1 MLNRKGLL
9 LVVSG
14 PSGAGKGTICKA
26 LLNKNDQIKLSVSA
40 TTRKPRNGEVHGVN
54 YFFIEKEEFTKMIEN
69 GEFLEYAQIYDNFYG
84 TPKAAI
90 IECLEKGQDVI
101 LEIEMQGARQIKEV
115 YPEGVFIFVLPPSL
129 EELKSRIV
137 GRGTETQ
144 EEIEKRFSCAF
155 EEINQIVNYDYFIV
169 NEDIEKSVSD
179 VEAIICAEK
188 NKVTRYKNNIIDKF
202 KEELYNVK
210 AINK

>member
-14 PSGAGKGTICKA
+14 PSGAGKGTIYKA
-26 LLNKNDQIKLSVSA
+26 LLNKNDKIKLSVSA

-54 YFFIEKEEFTKMIEN
+54 YFFIEKEEFTKMVEN
-69 GEFLEYAQIYDNFYG
+69 GEFLEHAQIYDNFYG

-169 NEDIEKSVSD
+169 NEDIEKSVND
-179 VEAIICAEK
+179 VNAIIISEK

-202 KEELYNVK
+202 KEEL
-210 AINK
+210 

>member
-1 MLNRKGLL
+1 
-9 LVVSG
+9 
-14 PSGAGKGTICKA
+14 
-26 LLNKNDQIKLSVSA
+26 
-40 TTRKPRNGEVHGVN
+40 
-54 YFFIEKEEFTKMIEN
+54 MIEN

-155 EEINQIVNYDYFIV
+155 EEINQIVN
-169 NEDIEKSVSD
+169 
-179 VEAIICAEK
+179 
-188 NKVTRYKNNIIDKF
+188 
-202 KEELYNVK
+202 
-210 AINK
+210 

>member
-40 TTRKPRNGEVHGVN
+40 TTRKPRNGEVHDVN
-54 YFFIEKEEFTKMIEN
+54 YFFIEKEEFTKTIEN

-155 EEINQIVNYDYFIV
+155 EEVNQIVNYDYFIV

-202 KEELYNVK
+202 KEEL
-210 AINK
+210 

>member
-155 EEINQIVNYDYFIV
+155 EDINQIVNYDYFIV

-202 KEELYNVK
+202 KEEL
-210 AINK
+210 

>member
-1 MLNRKGLL
+1 MLDRKGLL

-26 LLNKNDQIKLSVSA
+26 LLNKNDKIKLSVSA

-54 YFFIEKEEFTKMIEN
+54 YFFLEKEEFTTMIEN

-84 TPKAAI
+84 TPKSAI

-101 LEIEMQGARQIKEV
+101 LEIEMQGAKQIKEV

-169 NEDIEKSVSD
+169 NEDVEKSVSD
-179 VEAIICAEK
+179 IEAIICAEK

-202 KEELYNVK
+202 KEEL
-210 AINK
+210 

>member
-1 MLNRKGLL
+1 MLDRKGLL

-26 LLNKNDQIKLSVSA
+26 LLNINDDIKLSVSA

-84 TPKAAI
+84 TPKSAI

-137 GRGTETQ
+137 GRGTETV

-155 EEINQIVNYDYFIV
+155 EEINQIVNYDYFII
-169 NEDIEKSVSD
+169 NEDIEKSVND
-179 VEAIICAEK
+179 VEAIISAEK

-202 KEELYNVK
+202 KEEL
-210 AINK
+210 

>member
-1 MLNRKGLL
+1 MLDRKGLL

-26 LLNKNDQIKLSVSA
+26 LLNKNDKIKLSVSA

-84 TPKAAI
+84 TPKSAI

-101 LEIEMQGARQIKEV
+101 LEIEMQGAKQIKEV

-155 EEINQIVNYDYFIV
+155 EEINQIVNYDYFII
-169 NEDIEKSVSD
+169 NEDIEKSVND
-179 VEAIICAEK
+179 VEAIISAEK

-202 KEELYNVK
+202 KEEL
-210 AINK
+210 

>member
-1 MLNRKGLL
+1 MLDRKGLL

-26 LLNKNDQIKLSVSA
+26 LLNKNDKIKFSVSA

-54 YFFIEKEEFTKMIEN
+54 YFFLEKEEFTTMIEN

-84 TPKAAI
+84 TPKSAI

-101 LEIEMQGARQIKEV
+101 LEIEMQGAKQIKEV

-169 NEDIEKSVSD
+169 NEDIEKSVND
-179 VEAIICAEK
+179 VEAIIASEK
-188 NKVTRYKNNIIDKF
+188 NKVIRYKNNIIDKF
-202 KEELYNVK
+202 KEEL
-210 AINK
+210 

>member
-54 YFFIEKEEFTKMIEN
+54 YFFIEKEEFAKMIEN

-84 TPKAAI
+84 TSKAAI

-202 KEELYNVK
+202 KEEL
-210 AINK
+210 

>member
-188 NKVTRYKNNIIDKF
+188 NKVTRYKNNVIDKF
-202 KEELYNVK
+202 KEEL
-210 AINK
+210 

>member
-169 NEDIEKSVSD
+169 NEDIEKLVSD

-202 KEELYNVK
+202 KEEL
-210 AINK
+210 

>member
-69 GEFLEYAQIYDNFYG
+69 GEFLDHAQIYDNFYG

-129 EELKSRIV
+129 QELKSRIV

-169 NEDIEKSVSD
+169 NEDIEKSVND
-179 VEAIICAEK
+179 VEAIISSEK

-202 KEELYNVK
+202 KEEL
-210 AINK
+210 

>member
-202 KEELYNVK
+202 KEE
-210 AINK
+210 

>member
-26 LLNKNDQIKLSVSA
+26 LLNKNDKIKLSVSA

-54 YFFIEKEEFTKMIEN
+54 YFFIEKEEFTKMVEN
-69 GEFLEYAQIYDNFYG
+69 GEFLEHAQIYDNFYG

-169 NEDIEKSVSD
+169 NEDIEKSVND
-179 VEAIICAEK
+179 VEAIILSEK

-202 KEELYNVK
+202 KEEL
-210 AINK
+210 

>member
-40 TTRKPRNGEVHGVN
+40 TTRKPRNEEVHGVN

-202 KEELYNVK
+202 KEEL
-210 AINK
+210 

>member
-155 EEINQIVNYDYFIV
+155 EETNQIVNYDYFIV

-202 KEELYNVK
+202 KEEL
-210 AINK
+210 

>member
-14 PSGAGKGTICKA
+14 SSGAGKGTICKA

-202 KEELYNVK
+202 KEEL
-210 AINK
+210 

>member
-1 MLNRKGLL
+1 MLDRKGLL

-26 LLNKNDQIKLSVSA
+26 LLNKNDDIKLSVSA

-84 TPKAAI
+84 TPISAI

-137 GRGTETQ
+137 GRGTETV

-155 EEINQIVNYDYFIV
+155 EEINQIVNYDYFII
-169 NEDIEKSVSD
+169 NEDIEKSVND
-179 VEAIICAEK
+179 VEAIISAEK

-202 KEELYNVK
+202 KEEL
-210 AINK
+210 

>member
-84 TPKAAI
+84 TLKAAI

-202 KEELYNVK
+202 KEEL
-210 AINK
+210 

>member
-84 TPKAAI
+84 TPKDAI

-202 KEELYNVK
+202 KEEL
-210 AINK
+210 

>member
-26 LLNKNDQIKLSVSA
+26 LLEKNEDIKLSVSA

-54 YFFIEKEEFTKMIEN
+54 YFFLEKEEFVTMRDN
-69 GEFLEYAQIYDNFYG
+69 GEFLEHAQIYDNFYG

-90 IECLEKGQDVI
+90 LECLDKGQDVI
-101 LEIEMQGARQIKEV
+101 LEIEMQGASQIKEV

-129 EELKSRIV
+129 EELKNRIV
-137 GRGTETQ
+137 GRATETQ
-144 EEIEKRFSCAF
+144 EEIDKRFSSAF
-155 EEINQIVNYDYFIV
+155 AEINQIVNYDYFIFNKDV
-169 NEDIEKSVSD
+169 NTSVR
-179 VEAIICAEK
+179 ELENIINSEK
-188 NKVTRYKNNIIDKF
+188 NRVVRYKNSIIDKF
-202 KEELYNVK
+202 KEE
-210 AINK
+210 I

>member
-54 YFFIEKEEFTKMIEN
+54 YFFIEKEEFAKMIEN

-179 VEAIICAEK
+179 VESIICAEK

-202 KEELYNVK
+202 KEEL
-210 AINK
+210 

>member
-54 YFFIEKEEFTKMIEN
+54 YFFIEKEEFTRMIEN
-69 GEFLEYAQIYDNFYG
+69 GEFLEHAQIYDNFYG

-155 EEINQIVNYDYFIV
+155 KEINQIVNYDYFIV
-169 NEDIEKSVSD
+169 NEDIEKSVND
-179 VEAIICAEK
+179 VEAIISAEK

-202 KEELYNVK
+202 KEEL
-210 AINK
+210 